1 METMSMTVLTRAQ
14 FASAAG
20 TGAMVALIPTAPD
33 ALAAEGGDPADELHI
48 TMLYLGDADEFSP
61 KQQQAV
67 HETATLIA
75 GMVGRE
81 VATKVG
87 GIAEFGPDGDG
98 DIAIVAV
105 LESPIVGPMRDV
117 LEEAMLAVGVENAST
132 HPGFIPHMTVG
143 YAPPD
148 SPELD
153 AFRDHA
159 RSLVGSEVVFDRLRV
174 VFGGDQQDHPLGS
187 PHLMTDDL
195 DEAVSVAV
203 AAGEMDDT
211 EAATLYRTAR
221 GRWTHPENHNGADPA
236 HNDSELVPASDGA
249 TMTTIDTNTSNGPWS
264 DTTVSVSTTFAVDV
278 VEPETVAAEANMEIG
293 DVDENGM
300 VPWHGIIVVEGVP
313 SGDFRTIAPGA
324 LSWRDLPLPMMS
336 MLRNPDGGTGHDGAE
351 LAGRVDTIERLGHDD
366 ERFTAFAAQAPKRAV
381 EIVYATG
388 VFDPASPGGP
398 DTISAFRNKLMR
410 GVSVDLDS
418 VERLDAF
425 AADGKTPD
433 MQIVHG
439 RIIGLTATPFQAFA
453 EATIELGLVASGA
466 ESEGQTATI
475 WTPFAADALVASAA
489 PIAPPAEWFAKQSL
503 TPGAPITIN
512 GGQISGYVAK
522 HGSCHISF
530 GNRCIPVPRSR
541 TNYAGFRNGTV
552 ITAEGTPVR
561 TGPIIMDTVH
571 PDLRKKASD
580 AQAFYAHTGCAIA
593 DVVPYEDEYGIQI
606 AGALRPDVDPVRVRA
621 FLASDV
627 SPDWRTWNG
636 SPMECVAML
645 AVNTSGF
652 KHDSRAASAGEAGE
666 YPVDPGDGSVWLDP
680 DGQPLAMVAAGAL
693 VLDDADVAVIEGE
706 SPEGRQARLDAVVA
720 RFSLERKARV
730 AAAMERF
737 ALAAPRTGITF
748 VRPR

>member
-1 METMSMTVLTRAQ
+1 METMSMAVPSRAQ

-20 TGAMVALIPTAPD
+20 SGAMV
-33 ALAAEGGDPADELHI
+33 ADELHI

-61 KQQQAV
+61 RQQQVV

-75 GMVGRE
+75 GMVGR
-81 VATKVG
+81 TIPMKVG
-87 GIAEFGPDGDG
+87 GIAEFGPDSDG
-98 DIAIVAV
+98 DIAVVAV
-105 LESPIVGPMRDV
+105 LESPIVGPMKDV
-117 LEEAMLAVGVENAST
+117 LEEALAAVGVENAST

-148 SPELD
+148 SPELE

-159 RSLVGSEVVFDRLRV
+159 RTLVGTDIMFDKLRV
-174 VFGGDQQDHPLGS
+174 VFGGDQQDHPLGAPMVPDS
-187 PHLMTDDL
+187 LGHELG
-195 DEAVSVAV
+195 EAVAD
-203 AAGEMDDT
+203 GDMDAL

-221 GRWTHPENHNGADPA
+221 GRWTYPENHNGADPA

-249 TMTTIDTNTSNGPWS
+249 TMTTID
-264 DTTVSVSTTFAVDV
+264 STEELAAEELAAEAVV
-278 VEPETVAAEANMEIG
+278 AEANMELG
-293 DVDENGM
+293 DTDENGM
-300 VPWHGIIVVEGVP
+300 VPWHGVIVVEGVP

-366 ERFTAFAAQAPKRAV
+366 ERFTAFATQAPKRTMEV
-381 EIVYATG
+381 VYATG

-466 ESEGQTATI
+466 EAEGQTASI
-475 WTPFAADALVASAA
+475 WTPFTPDTLVASAA
-489 PIAPPAEWFAKQSL
+489 PVAPPAEWFAKQDLAPGTPL
-503 TPGAPITIN
+503 TITPQ
-512 GGQISGYVAK
+512 GQVFGYVAK

-552 ITAEGTPVR
+552 ITAEGTAVR

-571 PDLRKKASD
+571 PDLRKRASD
-580 AQAFYAHTGCAIA
+580 AQAFYAHTGCATS
-593 DVVPYEDEYGIQI
+593 DVVPYEDDYGIQV
-606 AGALRPDVDPVRVRA
+606 AGALRPDVDEVRLRA
-621 FLASDV
+621 FRASDI

-652 KHDSRAASAGEAGE
+652 KHDSLAASAGEAGE

-680 DGQPLAMVAAGAL
+680 DGQPLAMVAAGSL
-693 VLDDADVAVIEGE
+693 VLDAADAAVIEGE

-720 RFSLERKARV
+720 RFSLERQARV
-730 AAAMERF
+730 QAAMERF
-737 ALAAPRTGITF
+737 AGGMCGDVTPLEARKKNGALRKFT
-748 VRPR
+748 RAR

>member
-20 TGAMVALIPTAPD
+20 TGAMVALIPAAPD
-33 ALAAEGGDPADELHI
+33 ALSAEGGDPADELHI

-61 KQQQAV
+61 RQQPAV

-75 GMVGRE
+75 GMVGRTIP
-81 VATKVG
+81 VKVS
-87 GIAEFGPDGDG
+87 GIAEFGPSDDG
-98 DIAIVAV
+98 DIAVVLV
-105 LESPIVGPMRDV
+105 LESPILGPLHDV
-117 LEEAMLAVGVENAST
+117 IEETLHAEGVDNAST
-132 HPGFIPHMTVG
+132 HPGFIPHLTLG
-143 YAPPD
+143 YAAPD
-148 SPELD
+148 SDELE
-153 AFRDHA
+153 AFRDDA
-159 RSLVGSEVVFDRLRV
+159 RALVGTEIMFNRLRV
-174 VFGGDQQDHPLGS
+174 VFADDAVDHQLGGVPVSDALA
-187 PHLMTDDL
+187 DDL
-195 DEAVSVAV
+195 TDAVGDV
-203 AAGEMDDT
+203 T
-211 EAATLYRTAR
+211 
-221 GRWTHPENHNGADPA
+221 PNGA
-236 HNDSELVPASDGA
+236 H
-249 TMTTIDTNTSNGPWS
+249 MTTIDTTNTTNAAWS
-264 DTTVSVSTTFAVDV
+264 DTTMSVSTTFAVDV
-278 VEPETVAAEANMEIG
+278 AEPETAVAEANMEIG
-293 DVDENGM
+293 DEDENGM
-300 VPWHGIIVVEGVP
+300 VPWHGTIVVEGVP

-324 LSWRDLPLPMMS
+324 LTWRDLPLPMMS

-366 ERFTAFAAQAPKRAV
+366 ERFAAFAATSPKRNV

-388 VFDPASPGGP
+388 VFDPKAPGGP
-398 DTISAFRNKLMR
+398 DTISAFKNKLMR

-466 ESEGQTATI
+466 ETEGQTASI
-475 WTPFAADALVASAA
+475 WTPFTPDTLVASAA
-489 PIAPPAEWFAKQSL
+489 PVAPPAEWFAKQDLAPGTPL
-503 TPGAPITIN
+503 TITPQ
-512 GGQISGYVAK
+512 GQVFGYVAK

-552 ITAEGTPVR
+552 ITAEGTAVR

-571 PDLRKKASD
+571 PDLRKRASD
-580 AQAFYAHTGCAIA
+580 AQAFYAHTGCATS
-593 DVVPYEDEYGIQI
+593 DVVPYEDDYGIQV
-606 AGALRPDVDPVRVRA
+606 AGALRPDVDEVRLRA
-621 FLASDV
+621 FRASDI

-652 KHDSRAASAGEAGE
+652 KHDSLAASAGEAGE

-680 DGQPLAMVAAGAL
+680 DGQPLAMVAAGSL
-693 VLDDADVAVIEGE
+693 VLDAADAAVIEGE

-720 RFSLERKARV
+720 RFSLERQARV
-730 AAAMERF
+730 QAAMERF
-737 ALAAPRTGITF
+737 AGGMCGDVTPLEARKKNGALRKFT
-748 VRPR
+748 RAR